1 MKHSVLFLN
10 QNKKVYLYLF
20 VVLFFL
26 GSFFSL
32 AFADD
37 EVTLQE
43 SEYNPFVIYGED
55 VSFQHLPSRVVV
67 VHLWSSEDP
76 TSRAETSTLSR
87 FYKKNKSA
95 NLMVLGAYAPLGG
108 ENADYA
114 SIWKDAQ
121 MYRIAYP
128 LLGGFVTKKKVTRI
142 PHTFVFDVGGKL
154 VFDGDDTFKCLRTA
168 ASLLKKYPKILL
180 GDRKPRTLSSEY
192 RQFLTLKRLGRL
204 HLRLQK
210 ILEKENRED
219 KREDAKYLISRID
232 EYFSSQRKELS
243 SFKKLDPINY
253 ERRCKEFILD
263 WKGHEQ
269 VLAVEDEKK
278 SLAQDELF
286 KQNLESAK
294 LLKKVLMN
302 FYTMK
307 PTVNNGVLEFSDP
320 KFKRK
325 NARKLKELKKY
336 CNTLIDKYP
345 TTPFKITAESILKQV
360 NSESKSKLESESK

>member
-1 MKHSVLFLN
+1 MKYSVFFLG
-10 QNKKVYLYLF
+10 QNKKVYSYLF
-20 VVLFFL
+20 VVLFSL
-26 GSFFSL
+26 GAFSSL
-32 AFADD
+32 ALADE

-43 SEYNPFVIYGED
+43 SEYNPFIIHGED

-128 LLGGFVTKKKVTRI
+128 LLGGFLTKKKVTRI

-154 VFDGDDTFKCLRTA
+154 IFDGDTLKCLRTA
-168 ASLLKKYPKILL
+168 TSLLKAYPRRLL
-180 GDRKPRTLSSEY
+180 GERKPRALSSEY
-192 RQFLTLKRLGRL
+192 RQFLTLKKLGRL

-243 SFKKLDPINY
+243 SFKRLDPINY
-253 ERRCKEFILD
+253 ERRCKEFIRN

-269 VLAVEDEKK
+269 VSIVEDEKK

-307 PTVNNGVLEFSDP
+307 PNVNNGVLEFSDP

-325 NARKLKELKKY
+325 NARKLKELRKY
-336 CNTLIDKYP
+336 CNTLIEKYP
-345 TTPFKITAESILKQV
+345 TTPFKVTAESILKQV
-360 NSESKSKLESESK
+360 NSEPKSESE